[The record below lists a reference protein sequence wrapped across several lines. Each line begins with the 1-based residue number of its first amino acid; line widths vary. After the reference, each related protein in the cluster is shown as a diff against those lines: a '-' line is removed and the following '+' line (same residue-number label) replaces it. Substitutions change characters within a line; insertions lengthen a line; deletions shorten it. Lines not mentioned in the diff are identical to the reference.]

1 MIHVKATIWGE
12 PDVLPFTRIFD
23 YGSADE
29 EIFFSSAAMIQEK
42 LARKMKINANEALV
56 TYCACVVKSIRAG
69 RPESDI
75 QEDAQ
80 KILSADKVMVGV
92 PETLR
97 VITFEAKID
106 SMPAIK
112 ITFKEPIPTSSYML
126 AG

>member
-1 MIHVKATIWGE
+1 
-12 PDVLPFTRIFD
+12 
-23 YGSADE
+23 
-29 EIFFSSAAMIQEK
+29 MIQEK

-69 RPESDI
+69 RLESDI

-80 KILSADKVMVGV
+80 EILSADKVMIGV

>member
-56 TYCACVVKSIRAG
+56 TYCVCVVKSIRAG
-69 RPESDI
+69 RSESDI
-75 QEDAQ
+75 QEDA
-80 KILSADKVMVGV
+80 KEIYDLLLLK
-92 PETLR
+92 ETGMLC
-97 VITFEAKID
+97 VSCSEAYSNREGFNNDVQEKL
-106 SMPAIK
+106 K
-112 ITFKEPIPTSSYML
+112 
-126 AG
+126 